1 MASHLFLI
9 SYILDDQ
16 PMTCELHS
24 EADTLSREEARR
36 HLRHCIDRTT
46 PRRSAISRSARWSV
60 PMNRA
65 PRRDTTSSPDGGRE
79 KEGGGAQP
87 VPVWSSASNS
97 PKRLISSRRLRM
109 KALRSLKLLLFRK
122 SLLGTM

>member
-1 MASHLFLI
+1 
-9 SYILDDQ
+9 
-16 PMTCELHS
+16 
-24 EADTLSREEARR
+24 
-36 HLRHCIDRTT
+36 
-46 PRRSAISRSARWSV
+46 
-60 PMNRA
+60 MNRA
-65 PRRDTTSSPDGGRE
+65 PRRDTTSSPDGGRG
-79 KEGGGAQP
+79 KRRGGAQP

>member
-36 HLRHCIDRTT
+36 HLEALH
-46 PRRSAISRSARWSV
+46 RRGDQRY
-60 PMNRA
+60 P
-65 PRRDTTSSPDGGRE
+65 GQQ
-79 KEGGGAQP
+79 GGAYP
-87 VPVWSSASNS
+87 
-97 PKRLISSRRLRM
+97 
-109 KALRSLKLLLFRK
+109 
-122 SLLGTM
+122 

>member
-36 HLRHCIDRTT
+36 RGGTAST
-46 PRRSAISRSARWSV
+46 ARRRGYQRY
-60 PMNRA
+60 P
-65 PRRDTTSSPDGGRE
+65 GQQ
-79 KEGGGAQP
+79 GGAYP
-87 VPVWSSASNS
+87 
-97 PKRLISSRRLRM
+97 
-109 KALRSLKLLLFRK
+109 
-122 SLLGTM
+122 

>member
-1 MASHLFLI
+1 
-9 SYILDDQ
+9 
-16 PMTCELHS
+16 
-24 EADTLSREEARR
+24 
-36 HLRHCIDRTT
+36 
-46 PRRSAISRSARWSV
+46 
-60 PMNRA
+60 MNRA
-65 PRRDTTSSPDGGRE
+65 PHRDTTSSPDGGRG
-79 KEGGGAQP
+79 KKKGGGAQP

>member
-36 HLRHCIDRTT
+36 HRPHDAEAISDIQVSKVERTHEPGTT
-46 PRRSAISRSARWSV
+46 P
-60 PMNRA
+60 
-65 PRRDTTSSPDGGRE
+65 GHYQ
-79 KEGGGAQP
+79 QP
-87 VPVWSSASNS
+87 
-97 PKRLISSRRLRM
+97 
-109 KALRSLKLLLFRK
+109 
-122 SLLGTM
+122 